1 MERVDK
7 TQQFGDKGKI
17 SDSSKTPADS
27 KSVTQKMINIIA
39 RIAGSTNGPLV
50 DRHKTGSL
58 AIDLACL
65 LVFGINS
72 ES

>member
-1 MERVDK
+1 MDK
-7 TQQFGDKGKI
+7 TQQFGDKGKFL
-17 SDSSKTPADS
+17 DSSKSPADS

-58 AIDLACL
+58 AIDLVSL
-65 LVFGINS
+65 LAFGINS
-72 ES
+72 ER